1 MLVTFV
7 SVDIGYES
15 YAAGIVFKCSI
26 VEASIVLGTKHLV
39 QFKRGLIM
47 AAI

>member
-1 MLVTFV
+1 VLKLGV
-7 SVDIGYES
+7 I
-15 YAAGIVFKCSI
+15 
-26 VEASIVLGTKHLV
+26 EASIVLVTKHLV